1 LYGSAGKWL
10 KAVCVQCSDF
20 SPQVMSLRPQHGAF
34 NRSSVIAAHALSA
47 RRREFLSALMETL
60 LLRKALKEKD
70 RKIKYAFLPS
80 IYMDAMKNV
89 PVASIFC
96 LERARADRF
105 KINRG
110 TEIRF

>member
-1 LYGSAGKWL
+1 
-10 KAVCVQCSDF
+10 
-20 SPQVMSLRPQHGAF
+20 
-34 NRSSVIAAHALSA
+34 
-47 RRREFLSALMETL
+47 METL
-60 LLRKALKEKD
+60 PLRKALKEKD

-96 LERARADRF
+96 LETAAGQF

>member
-20 SPQVMSLRPQHGAF
+20 SPQVMSLQPHGAF

-47 RRREFLSALMETL
+47 QRREFLSALMETL

-70 RKIKYAFLPS
+70 RKIKCAFLPS

-96 LERARADRF
+96 LERARADQF

>member
-1 LYGSAGKWL
+1 
-10 KAVCVQCSDF
+10 
-20 SPQVMSLRPQHGAF
+20 
-34 NRSSVIAAHALSA
+34 VIAAHALSA

-96 LERARADRF
+96 LERARASTSSKLIEAPKSVFSGNQQRP
-105 KINRG
+105 
-110 TEIRF
+110 